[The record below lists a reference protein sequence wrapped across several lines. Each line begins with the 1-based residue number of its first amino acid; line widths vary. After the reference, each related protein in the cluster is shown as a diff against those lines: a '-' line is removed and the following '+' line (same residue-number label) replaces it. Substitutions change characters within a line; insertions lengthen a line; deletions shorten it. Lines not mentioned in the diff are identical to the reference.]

1 MGGVAMFG
9 KSRMKGVAGLA
20 LAGLLLA
27 GGAVLAQQ
35 AASGN
40 DAANRIERFK
50 IAVAQGVESRSKLSQ
65 VMNDS
70 VFSYGELAYQEFET
84 SKYLTQVLE
93 ENGFSVEREVAG
105 LPTGWIAR
113 WGSGRPV
120 IAIGSD
126 IDCLPK
132 ASQMPGVA
140 YRQPM
145 VEGAPGHGE
154 GHNSGQAVNI
164 VAALA
169 VKELMEREK
178 IGGTL
183 VIWPGVA
190 EELLGGKAHMVR
202 AGIFKGV
209 DAVLFTHVGNEMAT
223 TWGQPSGT
231 GMVSVEYTFTGE
243 SSHAAAAPWRG
254 RNALRAV
261 ELMNIGWDFRREQL
275 RPEQRSHYVITNGGD
290 QPNVIVSLASVW
302 YFFREMDFENIK
314 KNYEIGN
321 KISEAAAA
329 MTDTKVTRKMIGAA
343 APRHFNKPIAEAVQV
358 NIDRVGMPQ
367 WTSDEQTFAK
377 AVQKLSEGK
386 EEGLKTV
393 VNKLEPPAAKPES
406 GGSDDIGD
414 VSWVVPTIT
423 LRYPSNV
430 PNLPG
435 HNWVNAIA
443 MATPIA
449 HKGNIAGSKVM
460 AMTLIDLL
468 MKPELIQSA
477 KSYFTDVQLKNQ
489 QPQQLLADTDEPQI
503 QLNRETMARYRPE
516 MRKFYYDAARY
527 DTYLEQLGVKFP
539 ALTKPN

>member
-1 MGGVAMFG
+1 
-9 KSRMKGVAGLA
+9 MKTKTLAGLA
-20 LAGLLLA
+20 FVTLLLA
-27 GGAVLAQQ
+27 GSAPLAQQ
-35 AASGN
+35 APGAN
-40 DAANRIERFK
+40 DAAARIERFK
-50 IAVAQGVESRSKLSQ
+50 AAVVDGVEARRKLSQ
-65 VMNDS
+65 VMNDT

-84 SKYLTQVLE
+84 SKYLTDVLE
-93 ENGFSVEREVAG
+93 QNGFSVERDIAG
-105 LPTGWIAR
+105 LPTGWVAR
-113 WGSGRPV
+113 WGSGGPV

-126 IDCLPK
+126 LDCLPK
-132 ASQMPGVA
+132 ASQKPGVA
-140 YRQPM
+140 YREPL

-169 VKELMEREK
+169 VKEWMEREK
-178 IGGTL
+178 IAGTL
-183 VIWPGVA
+183 LIWPGVA

-202 AGIFKGV
+202 AGIFRGV

-223 TWGQPSGT
+223 TWGQPNGT

-290 QPNVIVSLASVW
+290 QPNVIVPIASVW

-321 KISEAAAA
+321 KIAEAAAA

-343 APRHFNKPIAEAVQV
+343 APRHFNRPIAEAVQA
-358 NIDRVGMPQ
+358 NIDKVGMPQ
-367 WTSDEQTFAK
+367 WTPEEQVFAK

-386 EEGLKTV
+386 EDGLKTA

-414 VSWVVPTIT
+414 VSWALPTIT
-423 LRYPSNV
+423 LRYPSNI

-460 AMTLIDLL
+460 AMTLVDLL
-468 MKPELIQSA
+468 LKPELIQAA
-477 KSYFTDVQLKNQ
+477 KTYFTDVQLKNQ

-503 QLNRETMARYRPE
+503 QLNRETMARFRPE
-516 MRKFYYDAARY
+516 MQKFYYDAARY
-527 DTYLEQLGVKFP
+527 DTYLEQLGVNFP
-539 ALTKPN
+539 QMTRPQ